1 MNLSTL
7 PYDLPIRN
15 SGLRNHAD
23 KCHPCMAGTALHGR
37 KESPLCMFLRQS
49 SRKACLTQMQLVLR
63 LRIRVN
69 RALIHLCLREDS
81 TRRIT
86 LRPCGLPL
94 RRKIRRQQSHV

>member
-49 SRKACLTQMQLVLR
+49 SRKACLTQTQLVLR

-69 RALIHLCLREDS
+69 RALIHLCSREDS

-86 LRPCGLPL
+86 LRPCGLLPC
-94 RRKIRRQQSHV
+94 RKIRRQQSHV